1 MHVSAKS
8 YHCNYMYF
16 YSDAPTVTINPA
28 QSPYTVSVGTRLFL
42 YCKALG
48 YPTPT
53 VQWYRGSNPVVPIAQ
68 YFQQLFS
75 VPTDLPHKRE
85 YTCIGRNNAG
95 NKRHAAHKKITVIV
109 KGTLCSS

>member
-1 MHVSAKS
+1 V
-8 YHCNYMYF
+8 YL
-16 YSDAPTVTINPA
+16 DAPSVVINPS
-28 QSPYTVSVGTRLFL
+28 QSPYTVTVGTSLFL

-53 VQWYRGSNPVVPIAQ
+53 VQWYRGRSPVVPIAQ

-75 VPTDLPHKRE
+75 VPTNLPQRRE

-95 NKRHAAHKKITVIV
+95 NKKQTVQKKITVIV
-109 KGTLCSS
+109 KGT

>member
-1 MHVSAKS
+1 MFVFIHL
-8 YHCNYMYF
+8 
-16 YSDAPTVTINPA
+16 DAPTVTINPS

-53 VQWYRGSNPVVPIAQ
+53 VQWYRGRHPVVPIAQ

-75 VPTDLPHKRE
+75 VPTDVPHKRE

-95 NKRHAAHKKITVIV
+95 NKKHTALKKIRVVV
-109 KGTLCSS
+109 KGIILNQLFM